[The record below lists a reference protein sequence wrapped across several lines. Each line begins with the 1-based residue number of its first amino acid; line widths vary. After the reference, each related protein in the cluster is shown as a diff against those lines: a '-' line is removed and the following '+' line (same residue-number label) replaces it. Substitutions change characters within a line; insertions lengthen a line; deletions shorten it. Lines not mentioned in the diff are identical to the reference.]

1 MDYFVLHYDKV
12 VISPMLVLSEIS
24 RPGGADKLP
33 VLFLHSFL
41 CPAEDVPNDQSPN
54 QRSAE
59 K

>member
-24 RPGGADKLP
+24 RPGDADKLP

-41 CPAEDVPNDQSPN
+41 CPAEDVPNDQLPN
-54 QRSAE
+54 Q
-59 K
+59 